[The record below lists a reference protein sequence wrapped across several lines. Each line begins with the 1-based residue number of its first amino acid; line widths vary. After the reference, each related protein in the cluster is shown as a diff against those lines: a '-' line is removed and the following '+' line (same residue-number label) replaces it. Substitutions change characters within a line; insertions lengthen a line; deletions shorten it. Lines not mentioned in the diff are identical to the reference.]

1 MGTGGAG
8 LGSGPARHE
17 TKAVVLGT
25 AGDNAGARSARRRWA
40 RPTLGVL
47 VRPDEPLASRGL
59 CVASMWTSSALLF
72 PLGAEVSDFPTDAV
86 FALEVEYMPRIL
98 GYSVD
103 FLG

>member
-17 TKAVVLGT
+17 TKEVALGT
-25 AGDNAGARSARRRWA
+25 AGDNAGARRRWA

-59 CVASMWTSSALLF
+59 CVASM
-72 PLGAEVSDFPTDAV
+72 
-86 FALEVEYMPRIL
+86 
-98 GYSVD
+98 
-103 FLG
+103 